1 MLEGRGMRPFLRY
14 FLGFGLLV
22 AAACAG
28 VPSSAPVGAQP
39 LPLEIRSQPLTLKL
53 DEPALKRTGRLVWR
67 GGISMTANSAN
78 FGGWS
83 DLHVSPDGRTLTSIS
98 DVGSWL
104 TATIDYDADRN
115 LVGLSQGRIGS
126 LRGLD
131 GQPLA
136 SKIDADAEGMAR
148 LPDGSWLVSFERRHR
163 IWRYPTLDGTP
174 TAIDQQP
181 PDIRRQ
187 PENGG
192 LETMTALADGTV
204 IAISETYSVTSGEL
218 VGWTGRKGSDGRYSW
233 QTFRYPQLPDF
244 NPTAIA
250 PLPDGG
256 FVLLERAFD
265 MARGVRI
272 RVMLA
277 DATDF
282 QPGGIAKPREIAR
295 LASPLAVDNLEGV
308 AATKG
313 PRGETLLWLIADDNF
328 NSLQRNLLLLFELEK

>member
-1 MLEGRGMRPFLRY
+1 MRPFLRS
-14 FLGFGLLV
+14 FLGFCLLI

-28 VPSSAPVGAQP
+28 VPPAAPVGAQP
-39 LPLEIRSQPLTLKL
+39 LALEIRSQPLTLKL
-53 DEPALKRTGRLVWR
+53 DEPALKRVGQLLWR

-83 DLHVSPDGRTLTSIS
+83 DLHVSPDGRTLSSIS

-104 TATIDYDADRN
+104 TATVEYDSEANLMGLRN
-115 LVGLSQGRIGS
+115 GRIGS

-131 GQPLA
+131 GQPLS
-136 SKIDADAEGMAR
+136 SKINSDAEGMAL
-148 LPDGSWLVSFERRHR
+148 LPDGSWLVSFERHHR
-163 IWRYPTLDGTP
+163 LWRYPTLDGTP
-174 TAIDQQP
+174 VPINLPAGFE
-181 PDIRRQ
+181 RQ

-192 LETMTALADGTV
+192 VEALTALPDGTV
-204 IAISETYSVTSGEL
+204 IAISEEYSPSPGML
-218 VGWTGRKGSDGRYSW
+218 AGWVGRPGNERRYAW
-233 QTFRYPQLPDF
+233 QSFQYPKIPDF

-272 RVMLA
+272 RVMRA
-277 DATDF
+277 EMTDF
-282 QPGGIAKPREIAR
+282 QPGGTAKPREIAR
-295 LASPLAVDNLEGV
+295 LASPLAVDNLEGI

-313 PRGETLLWLIADDNF
+313 PRGETLLWLISDDNF
-328 NSLQRNLLLLFELEK
+328 NSLQRNLLLLFELQN

>member
-1 MLEGRGMRPFLRY
+1 MRPFFRSL
-14 FLGFGLLV
+14 LSLGLLV
-22 AAACAG
+22 AAACAAAP
-28 VPSSAPVGAQP
+28 PSTPVGAQP

-53 DEPALKRTGRLVWR
+53 DEPGLKRTGKLVWR
-67 GGISMTANSAN
+67 GGISMTANSPN

-83 DLHVSPDGRTLTSIS
+83 DLQVSLDGRTLSSIS

-131 GQPLA
+131 GQPLTD
-136 SKIDADAEGMAR
+136 KIAADAEGMAL

-163 IWRYPTLDGTP
+163 IWRYRTLDGTP
-174 TAIDQQP
+174 APVELPADF
-181 PDIRRQ
+181 RRQ
-187 PENGG
+187 PDNGG
-192 LETMTALADGTV
+192 VEALTATADGTV
-204 IAISETYSVTSGEL
+204 IAISEEYSVTPGEL
-218 VGWTGRKGSDGRYSW
+218 VGWIGTPGGEGRYSW
-233 QTFRYPQLPDF
+233 QTFRYTKLPDF
-244 NPTAIA
+244 NPTAVR

-256 FVLLERAFD
+256 FVVLERAFD

-272 RVMLA
+272 RVLQV
-277 DATDF
+277 DAAAF
-282 QPGGIAKPREIAR
+282 QPGALVTPRELAR

-308 AATKG
+308 AATRG
-313 PRGETLLWLIADDNF
+313 PRGETLLWLISDDNF